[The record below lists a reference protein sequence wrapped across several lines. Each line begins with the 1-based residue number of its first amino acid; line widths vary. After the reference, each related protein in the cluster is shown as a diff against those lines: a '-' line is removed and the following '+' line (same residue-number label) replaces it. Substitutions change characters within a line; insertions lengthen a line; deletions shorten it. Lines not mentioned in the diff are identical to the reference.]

1 MPARE
6 KEERSDSGEDNRIG
20 QQESQEWVLKNVC
33 HIFHLSPFTL
43 RDSSQSPLI
52 FFFSNVFQVER
63 IVNCF
68 YFYLRLQGL
77 RNQLDCIFSTLGWQ
91 KSRRI
96 LSNLTTELLEE
107 KQSNI
112 TDLHNYKWD
121 FHSLCIR
128 TVSKKRSTERIE
140 TAFFNTW
147 SRSGLIC
154 TFIV

>member
-20 QQESQEWVLKNVC
+20 QQESQEWVVKNFG
-33 HIFHLSPFTL
+33 HIFYLSPFTL

-77 RNQLDCIFSTLGWQ
+77 RNQLDCNSRLTEIQ
-91 KSRRI
+91 KNIVKSNYRIVRR
-96 LSNLTTELLEE
+96 
-107 KQSNI
+107 K
-112 TDLHNYKWD
+112 
-121 FHSLCIR
+121 
-128 TVSKKRSTERIE
+128 TV
-140 TAFFNTW
+140 
-147 SRSGLIC
+147 
-154 TFIV
+154 

>member
-20 QQESQEWVLKNVC
+20 QQESHEWVLKNAR
-33 HIFHLSPFTL
+33 HIFHLSLFTL
-43 RDSSQSPLI
+43 RDSSQFPLI

-77 RNQLDCIFSTLGWQ
+77 RNQLDCIFSTLCWQ

-112 TDLHNYKWD
+112 TDFHNYKWD
-121 FHSLCIR
+121 FRSLCIR
-128 TVSKKRSTERIE
+128 TVSKKRSTERI
-140 TAFFNTW
+140 
-147 SRSGLIC
+147 
-154 TFIV
+154 